1 MDLNDISVFETKLDS
16 LEKINKR
23 CMMSVEFIKDSIE
36 VNNKLQ
42 DKLKIEIQ
50 EKEEINEKIIK
61 KMILILDQVD
71 NIYRYAAQSENEKL
85 IDNFD
90 NAFKNIRRDLR
101 EIGVEEIPT
110 IGELFDHE
118 IHQCVETVEASC
130 REQYEIVNTVKKG
143 YKYNGKVI
151 RPAHVIATK

>member
-1 MDLNDISVFETKLDS
+1 MDFNDISVFETKLDS

-42 DKLKIEIQ
+42 DKLKKELQ
-50 EKEEINEKIIK
+50 EKEESNEKIIK

-71 NIYRYAAQSENEKL
+71 NIYRYATQSENEKL
-85 IDNFD
+85 INNFD

-110 IGELFDHE
+110 TGELFDHE